1 MELEG
6 RTDVGRTDT
15 RRHTQAR
22 DVLRQIKTS
31 NTIEVGGWVAE
42 GISVHRANRPYRKV
56 RVISFR
62 HTVVFWET
70 LRSSPNLKR
79 GGMYVCIIRWRGGE
93 FKVDEGLLRAHE
105 GELGGA
111 SRSWRARRSSDRE
124 TKRR

>member
-1 MELEG
+1 M
-6 RTDVGRTDT
+6 
-15 RRHTQAR
+15 
-22 DVLRQIKTS
+22 
-31 NTIEVGGWVAE
+31 GGWVAE

-56 RVISFR
+56 RVYSFR

-105 GELGGA
+105 GELARGSEYEGA
-111 SRSWRARRSSDRE
+111 TGLRSSVYVRCAARE
-124 TKRR
+124 